1 MTRTA
6 RIILVALLVVGG
18 SLAFPA
24 RSRLTRAAAVS
35 ATVDFATTVDYPL
48 VKTKFA
54 VYNSCIV
61 PLSQYNRDINLINE
75 IKPESL
81 RIDGALGESPY
92 CGLTQ
97 HPVTGTATALQ
108 YNFAQLDQLATLLDR
123 RNVLPYWS
131 YDYEPYPLQIN
142 GDYRSPPS
150 NLNAW
155 KQALSAISAHFR
167 QNNLPVGYHEIWN
180 EPDYGTTFFTGSE
193 SDYLNMYN
201 YGVTGLRAGDPDAV
215 VGGLSSA
222 NQTAWLPSYLDYLTQ
237 NGLPSDFVSIHHY
250 PSNYDEP
257 SEIASYLTSVKG
269 YFANR
274 PSFNNTEIHLN
285 EYNSYPINYPQGGP
299 QDKYPLASS
308 LLQDFSYFLSQ
319 PYLTKVNWAQF
330 MDSGQGNYSGMVSL
344 DGHRKAVFNA
354 YKIYAMMPVDR
365 RQVTISGPTGM
376 GGMASTD
383 GHKASFVV
391 WNKTGSDQTM
401 SALLN
406 NVPFPTGTVNVY
418 RIDASH
424 ASWGDNPA
432 NENLTPTETYN
443 GVNTAGWSWSGTI
456 PSDGVV
462 YFDVSDGTSYSSLD
476 PDAAAAVIRVN
487 HYTPDRNT
495 SAYAEFD
502 RRTWQAW
509 LGMGN
514 NQFADKE
521 VGVTAEQLPPALNV
535 TTKVDGTLVKNDA
548 NSCACVRLD
557 YMVNGAYTKGVLFHG
572 PYNGSVDLYDSG
584 RSAPMPF
591 GTGRQAD
598 QIVALPNLAAFQI
611 NPAAYAPS
619 GWGGRLQI
627 TYIFQNAGNNAR
639 WKATIRGGSVGYW
652 KLDDGS
658 GTTAV
663 DSSGNGNNG
672 TVSGATWVAGTYG
685 GALNFNGTSNYVS
698 MGNPTAL
705 NLGTG
710 SFSVATWF
718 KTTASGFQRLV
729 TKGNYGNTNGYL
741 LANSSGTVVF
751 SVGAGGSQA
760 NTVAVNTPSGFN
772 NGAWH
777 HVAATVDQ
785 ATKTLRVYVDGVAQ
799 TLSVGTG
806 YCGTTSGTTV
816 SFATCPINAT
826 SSDPFTLGSYNG
838 TTEFFPGALDDVRV
852 YNHALAAQEVQDIR
866 AGL

>member
-1 MTRTA
+1 MIRTA

-24 RSRLTRAAAVS
+24 RSRLARAASVS
-35 ATVDFATTVDYPL
+35 ATVDFATSVDYPL

-97 HPVTGTATALQ
+97 HPVTGTATTLQ

-180 EPDYGTTFFTGSE
+180 EPDYGATFFTGSA
-193 SDYLNMYN
+193 SDYLTMYN

-257 SEIASYLTSVKG
+257 SEIASYLASVKG

-308 LLQDFSYFLSQ
+308 LLRDFSYFLSQ

-401 SALLN
+401 STLLN
-406 NVPFPTGTVNVY
+406 NVPFPTGAVNVY
-418 RIDASH
+418 RIDATH

-432 NENLTPTETYN
+432 NENLTPTETYS

-456 PSDGVV
+456 PSNGVV
-462 YFDVSDGTSYSSLD
+462 YVDVSDGTSYSSLD
-476 PDAAAAVIRVN
+476 PDAAAVVIRVN

-509 LGMGN
+509 
-514 NQFADKE
+514 
-521 VGVTAEQLPPALNV
+521 
-535 TTKVDGTLVKNDA
+535 
-548 NSCACVRLD
+548 
-557 YMVNGAYTKGVLFHG
+557 
-572 PYNGSVDLYDSG
+572 
-584 RSAPMPF
+584 
-591 GTGRQAD
+591 
-598 QIVALPNLAAFQI
+598 
-611 NPAAYAPS
+611 
-619 GWGGRLQI
+619 
-627 TYIFQNAGNNAR
+627 
-639 WKATIRGGSVGYW
+639 IRGGPVGYW
-652 KLDDGS
+652 TLDDGS
-658 GTTAV
+658 GATAV

-685 GALNFNGTSNYVS
+685 GALNVNGTSNYVS
-698 MGNPTAL
+698 MGNPATL

-760 NTVAVNTPSGFN
+760 NTVAVNTPGGFN

-806 YCGTTSGTTV
+806 YCGTASGTTV
-816 SFATCPINAT
+816 SFATCPVNAT

-852 YNHALAAQEVQDIR
+852 YNHALAAQEARDSQ